1 MTPGWRIT
9 WNKSWVVPGRE
20 ERDMSTDKDKDS
32 VPALESGEETTLT
45 PESMGDWSR
54 THLCGEMT
62 ASDTGGVAI
71 LMGWVHRTR
80 DHGGVIFVDLRD
92 HSGLTQVVFHP
103 ENLSPED
110 VRKAKAVR
118 AETVLAVRG
127 KVMARPAD
135 MVNPDLPTG
144 AVEVDASEV
153 RVLSVSRTPPFP
165 VDDESEVGEDL
176 RLRYRYL
183 DLRRFSLQ
191 DTMRL
196 RARVTLEVRK
206 YLFEQD
212 FVEVETP
219 MMVRPTPEGARDYII
234 PARLHPGKFYALP
247 QSPQLYKQI
256 LMVSAM
262 NRYFQLAR
270 CLRDEDLRA
279 DRQPEHT
286 QIDMEMAF
294 VREDDVFTVVEG
306 LMSHVLR
313 TCLGVELPTPFPR
326 LSYRNAMDL
335 YGTDKPDLR
344 FDLELTEVS
353 EEAAKTQFK
362 VFADTVGRG
371 GTVKGLRVPGGAAR
385 SRKEID
391 GLEDVARTFGAKGLA
406 WTKVG
411 ADGLLGGV
419 GKHLGDGGGLV
430 DALGA
435 APGDL
440 LLFVADEWAAA
451 CKALGAVRSIL
462 GEPLVE
468 GKEKEFRFL
477 WVREFPLF
485 EFDPD
490 RGRWEA
496 SHHMFSMPMEDH
508 LQYLET
514 DPGKVH
520 AQLYDLVANGVE
532 LASGSIRIHRR
543 DIQERVMKVVGMSR
557 EDADRRF
564 GFLLEAFQY
573 GAPPH
578 GGIAPG
584 LDRLI
589 MLMSGRR
596 SLRDVIAFPKTARA
610 ASLMDQAPA
619 EVDPQDLQ
627 DLHIRVVD

>member
-1 MTPGWRIT
+1 
-9 WNKSWVVPGRE
+9 
-20 ERDMSTDKDKDS
+20 MS
-32 VPALESGEETTLT
+32 EETG
-45 PESMGDWSR
+45 PAAEAMGDWVRS
-54 THLCGEMT
+54 HHCGALRGDDAGTE
-62 ASDTGGVAI
+62 AV
-71 LMGWVHRTR
+71 LMGWVHRNR
-80 DHGGVIFVDLRD
+80 DHGGVLFVDLRD
-92 HSGLTQVVFHP
+92 HTGITQVVFHP
-103 ENLSPED
+103 EKVDPETLRK
-110 VRKAKAVR
+110 VRAVR
-118 AETVLAVRG
+118 AEFVLAVRG
-127 KVMARPAD
+127 RTARRPGE

-144 AVEVDASEV
+144 EIEVEAADA
-153 RVLSVSRTPPFP
+153 RVLNVSRTPPFP
-165 VDDESEVGEDL
+165 VDDETEVGEDL

-191 DTMRL
+191 ETLRL
-196 RARVTLEVRK
+196 RSRATLEIRNH
-206 YLFEQD
+206 LAGRG

-219 MMVRPTPEGARDYII
+219 MMVRPTPEGARDYIV

-256 LMVSAM
+256 LMVSGM
-262 NRYFQLAR
+262 DRYFQLAR

-294 VREDDVFTVVEG
+294 VREDDVFGVVEE
-306 LMSHVLR
+306 LMAHVFR
-313 TCLGVELPTPFPR
+313 SCLGVDLPTPFPR
-326 LSYRNAMDL
+326 LTYREAMDR

-344 FDLELTEVS
+344 FDLELVDVS
-353 EEAAKTQFK
+353 PQVAGSGFG
-362 VFADTVGRG
+362 VFAQAVARG
-371 GTVKGLRVPGGAAR
+371 GVVKALRVPEGAAL

-391 GLEDVARTFGAKGLA
+391 GLEAAARTYGAKGLA

-411 ADGLLGGV
+411 ADGFEGGV
-419 GKHLGDGGGLV
+419 GKHLGEARPL
-430 DALGA
+430 AEATGA
-435 APGDL
+435 VAGDL
-440 LLFVADEWAAA
+440 LLFVADAWNVAA
-451 CKALGAVRSIL
+451 KSLGAVRSVL
-462 GEPLVE
+462 GEPLVRGRE
-468 GKEKEFRFL
+468 QEFRFL

-485 EFDPD
+485 EFNPD

-496 SHHMFSMPMEDH
+496 AHHLFSMPMEEH
-508 LQYLET
+508 LPYLET

-520 AQLYDLVANGVE
+520 AHLYDLVANGVE

-543 DIQERVMKVVGMSR
+543 DIQERVMKVVGMSL
-557 EDADRRF
+557 EEADRRF

-610 ASLMDQAPA
+610 ASLMDQAPS
-619 EVDPQDLQ
+619 EVDPHDLL
-627 DLHIRVVD
+627 DLHIRIVE

>member
-1 MTPGWRIT
+1 
-9 WNKSWVVPGRE
+9 
-20 ERDMSTDKDKDS
+20 
-32 VPALESGEETTLT
+32 
-45 PESMGDWSR
+45 
-54 THLCGEMT
+54 
-62 ASDTGGVAI
+62 
-71 LMGWVHRTR
+71 
-80 DHGGVIFVDLRD
+80 
-92 HSGLTQVVFHP
+92 
-103 ENLSPED
+103 
-110 VRKAKAVR
+110 
-118 AETVLAVRG
+118 
-127 KVMARPAD
+127 
-135 MVNPDLPTG
+135 
-144 AVEVDASEV
+144 
-153 RVLSVSRTPPFP
+153 
-165 VDDESEVGEDL
+165 
-176 RLRYRYL
+176 
-183 DLRRFSLQ
+183 
-191 DTMRL
+191 MRL

-435 APGDL
+435 EPGDL